1 MTRRSMFWRVGAG
14 LFVFINVGGAVI
26 AAAQGE
32 PMHAA
37 GHVGLLLLGAA
48 AYMVWRPSLRLR
60 GDDLSLTPQADERLS
75 YLQQSVDAI
84 ALEVE
89 RIGEAQR
96 FNEKLRA
103 QPGEVSAPTK
113 PAAQQGEM
121 SQATKPPREV

>member
-1 MTRRSMFWRVGAG
+1 MFWRVGAA

-32 PMHAA
+32 SMHAA

-48 AYMVWRPSLRLR
+48 VYMVWRPGSRAQNE
-60 GDDLSLTPQADERLS
+60 DLSITARADERLS

-103 QPGEVSAPTK
+103 QHGEVSPPTK
-113 PAAQQGEM
+113 PAAQQGQM
-121 SQATKPPREV
+121 SQATKPPRDV